1 MATGT
6 DATGFAGGTMGER
19 RCRVPEVRDSMHRTR
34 SWRAAAIGLLAVV
47 TIAAGACAPQAPD
60 GTIATK
66 NWQFRGT
73 QVRVNDSQ
81 DETLGICWPSS
92 LCQDEPYLLTVGF
105 RVKIGQ
111 HGSAQVQVTNDR
123 TNAPENVGEGQ
134 TVQVGNGPGGRNL
147 FNGVQALDILDLAN
161 TNNKLEVFGTY
172 VWASEEDQVGNGLAA
187 NSVADALKGALNATL
202 ATADL
207 SNLDASFIID
217 LILDNI
223 GNALG
228 ILVQNIPLLGLGD
241 DVLGGGMYVGIGAQG
256 SLGDALDATIGA
268 TPFPT
273 INLPVD
279 VPPSISGGGLYTLT
293 GTKTFTQTFVGE
305 GGSHTWTMQSG
316 PAV

>member
-1 MATGT
+1 
-6 DATGFAGGTMGER
+6 
-19 RCRVPEVRDSMHRTR
+19 MHRTH

-134 TVQVGNGPGGRNL
+134 TVIVGPGPGGQNV
-147 FNGVQALDILDLAN
+147 FNNVQALDVLDLAN

-172 VWASEEDQVGNGLAA
+172 VWGSEEDQVGNGAAA
-187 NSVADALKGALNATL
+187 NAVANLLRDALNATL

-207 SNLDASFIID
+207 TSLDASFIID

-223 GNALG
+223 GGAFG
-228 ILVQNIPLLGLGD
+228 IIANNIPLFGLGD
-241 DVLGGGMYVGIGAQG
+241 DVMGGGMYIGIGAQG
-256 SLGDALDATIGA
+256 TLGSALDSVIGS

-273 INLPVD
+273 INIPLVD
-279 VPPSISGGGLYTLT
+279 IPPDITGGGMYTLT
-293 GTKTFTQTFVGE
+293 GPKTFTQTFVGG
-305 GGSHTWTMQSG
+305 GGSHTWTMQAG
-316 PAV
+316 PV